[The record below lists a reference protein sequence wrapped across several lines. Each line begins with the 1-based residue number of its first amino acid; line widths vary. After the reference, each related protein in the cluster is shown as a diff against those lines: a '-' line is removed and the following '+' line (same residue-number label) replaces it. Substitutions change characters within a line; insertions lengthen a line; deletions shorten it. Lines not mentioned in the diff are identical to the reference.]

1 LDTELLKRLSEA
13 PGVAGFEYGIA
24 ATIKKELEGAVD
36 SVRED
41 NFGNLFAEKGSGDR
55 TLMITA
61 HTDEIG
67 LIVKFIDD
75 KGFIRFA
82 KLGGIPDHIL
92 LAQRVI
98 LHGMNKKLQGVIG
111 CRPIHVMKQDEMTK
125 LVTYDKMFID
135 TGATKEQLESF
146 GIRIGTPIT
155 FDRKFGELENDM
167 VIGKA
172 MDDRAGC
179 YVLIEALRRA
189 NPKSKIVA
197 VFTVQEEVGL
207 RGATITSFA
216 VKPDMGMAIDTT
228 IAGDHP
234 EISEQESS
242 AKIGKGPAIVVA
254 DGRKDSLAYGM
265 IGNPIVRG
273 WMMDVADSEKIP
285 YQLEVLEGG
294 TQDATAIQITHAGVP
309 SGSISIP
316 SRYVHSFS
324 EIVSKRD
331 LEECVRLLVKFMET
345 KMPY

>member
-1 LDTELLKRLSEA
+1 
-13 PGVAGFEYGIA
+13 
-24 ATIKKELEGAVD
+24 
-36 SVRED
+36 
-41 NFGNLFAEKGSGDR
+41 
-55 TLMITA
+55 
-61 HTDEIG
+61 
-67 LIVKFIDD
+67 
-75 KGFIRFA
+75 
-82 KLGGIPDHIL
+82 
-92 LAQRVI
+92 
-98 LHGMNKKLQGVIG
+98 
-111 CRPIHVMKQDEMTK
+111 
-125 LVTYDKMFID
+125 
-135 TGATKEQLESF
+135 
-146 GIRIGTPIT
+146 
-155 FDRKFGELENDM
+155 M